1 MYNVYFSNN
10 NASTTMHSYATVFSF
25 VNAVNAINNTIKAAN
40 SNACKQFD
48 IVQQVRNMEQ
58 AIYDGELLSKKQL
71 RKFERAC
78 MQYIAEVT
86 QLSNEEVKALAE
98 YITQTIW
105 MCYCPKKYSCSTLI
119 MLSKAAQNDLVR
131 IVNAYYNYRNLII
144 S

>member
-1 MYNVYFSNN
+1 MYNY
-10 NASTTMHSYATVFSF
+10 ASVFSF
-25 VNAVNAINNTIKAAN
+25 VNAVNAINNAIKTAN
-40 SNACKQFD
+40 ANACKQFD

-58 AIYDGELLSKKQL
+58 AIYDGELLSKKQQ

-78 MQYIAEVT
+78 VQYVAQVT
-86 QLSNEEVKALAE
+86 QRSNEEVKALAE

-105 MCYCPKKYSCSTLI
+105 MHCCDKEYSCSMLL